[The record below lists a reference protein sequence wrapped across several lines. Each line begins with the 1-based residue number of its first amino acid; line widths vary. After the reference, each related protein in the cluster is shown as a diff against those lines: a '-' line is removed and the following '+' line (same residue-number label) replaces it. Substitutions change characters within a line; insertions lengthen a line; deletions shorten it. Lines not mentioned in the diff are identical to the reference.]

1 MKRKSYC
8 ERGKKVIAE
17 KKFDLSVIA
26 RSKATK
32 QSRERKRAYTGLLRY
47 ARNCRCQVISY
58 MRHLK
63 LVKA

>member
-32 QSRERKRAYTGLLRY
+32 QSREGTCLHWIASLRS
-47 ARNCRCQVISY
+47 Q
-58 MRHLK
+58 
-63 LVKA
+63 